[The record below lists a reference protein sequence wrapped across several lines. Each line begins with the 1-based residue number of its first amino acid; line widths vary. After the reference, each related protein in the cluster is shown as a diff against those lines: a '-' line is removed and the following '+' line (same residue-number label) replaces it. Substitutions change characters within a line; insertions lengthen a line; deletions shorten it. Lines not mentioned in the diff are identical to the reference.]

1 MCSENDS
8 PISTFYGLLDLVLDF
23 RSMRAARYRKGHA
36 TQHLVRQRFVRL
48 HLYGLCCSG
57 YVLGALL
64 VVFLAARWEWFPT
77 GGFVGDHH
85 ESTPVQSVSVQA
97 GSDRWSAPDHK
108 LQNGDEVWFETEPP
122 AAIPK
127 LESQAGYWAEVLD
140 ADHFRLHP
148 AEGAPAIQLQTTAKG
163 VPLMRHTS
171 LWAKMRDSALAS
183 CSTSIGL
190 LHGGQLR
197 FVTMLMKNHLSD
209 NPPRTTCA

>member
-1 MCSENDS
+1 MGCA
-8 PISTFYGLLDLVLDF
+8 PGTTPHFHLLWGTDLCADF

-36 TQHLVRQRFVRL
+36 TQHLVRQRFVHL
-48 HLYGLCCSG
+48 YLYGLCCSRLCLRRIAG
-57 YVLGALL
+57 GISSCSLGVVL
-64 VVFLAARWEWFPT
+64 T
-77 GGFVGDHH
+77 GGFVGDHY

-122 AAIPK
+122 VAIPK

-171 LWAKMRDSALAS
+171 LWAKMRDLAGTQYFHWPATWWVAS
-183 CSTSIGL
+183 PS
-190 LHGGQLR
+190 
-197 FVTMLMKNHLSD
+197 
-209 NPPRTTCA
+209 